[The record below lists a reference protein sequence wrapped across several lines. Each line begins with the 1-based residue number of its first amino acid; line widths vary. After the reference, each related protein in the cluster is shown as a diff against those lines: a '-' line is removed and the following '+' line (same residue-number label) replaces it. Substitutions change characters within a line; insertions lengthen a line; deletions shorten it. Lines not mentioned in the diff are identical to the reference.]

1 MRRPYVT
8 INAAMSCDGKIA
20 TCSREKLVLSTE
32 EDEEIVDRLR
42 RDADA
47 VLVGGT
53 TLAQDNP
60 RLVLHHEENR
70 RHRIQMNLPE
80 DPAKVVISPRCDI
93 DLDSNFLRLGNAA
106 KYVFTTTRAGVEDI
120 ARVAPF
126 ATIFQA
132 NTERIKIPS
141 LLETLYEKGIRKLLV
156 EGGGSTNF
164 EFIQQRMA
172 DELRI
177 AIAPAIIGG
186 ANAPTLVDG
195 TGFRPAEIA
204 DLELLYAEVLGPM
217 IVLRYK
223 FKNVIEMDDKE

>member
-32 EDEEIVDRLR
+32 EDGKIVDRLR

-60 RLVLHHEENR
+60 RLVLRHEENR
-70 RHRIQMNLPE
+70 RHRVQMNLPE
-80 DPAKVVISPRCDI
+80 DPAKVVISPCCDI
-93 DLDSNFLRLGNAA
+93 DLDSNFLQLGNAA
-106 KYVFTTTRAGVEDI
+106 KYVFTTTRARAEDT

-132 NTERIKIPS
+132 ETERIEIPS
-141 LLETLYEKGIRKLLV
+141 LLETLYGRGIRKLLV

-164 EFIQQRMA
+164 EFIQQRMV

-186 ANAPTLVDG
+186 ADAPTLVDG

-204 DLELLYAEVLGPM
+204 GLELLHVEVLGPM
-217 IVLRYK
+217 VVIRYK
-223 FKNVIEMDDKE
+223 FASVIGLDDGG